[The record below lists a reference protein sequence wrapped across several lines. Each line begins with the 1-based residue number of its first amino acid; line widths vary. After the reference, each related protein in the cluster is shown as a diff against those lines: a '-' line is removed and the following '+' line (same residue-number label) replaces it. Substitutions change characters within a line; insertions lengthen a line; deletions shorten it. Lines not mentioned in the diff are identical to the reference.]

1 MLCGCCAAAVLAK
14 AAGVRVRV
22 ALGCSRRCA
31 CPLRD
36 AGCNGCGD
44 RCVNGLATRC
54 DASIRRGALVV
65 AGLAAVGTSRQP
77 AELAVIGFAF
87 ANARHKKGMAVSA
100 PVAELPLA
108 SAGSSERGAFPFAP
122 VANTV
127 TS

>member
-22 ALGCSRRCA
+22 ALGCSRRYA

-65 AGLAAVGTSRQP
+65 AGLAAIGTSRQP

-87 ANARHKKGMAVSA
+87 ARACHRDCMAASAQVADLPVGNAR
-100 PVAELPLA
+100 
-108 SAGSSERGAFPFAP
+108 SSEHGVFSFAAWP
-122 VANTV
+122 TP
-127 TS
+127 